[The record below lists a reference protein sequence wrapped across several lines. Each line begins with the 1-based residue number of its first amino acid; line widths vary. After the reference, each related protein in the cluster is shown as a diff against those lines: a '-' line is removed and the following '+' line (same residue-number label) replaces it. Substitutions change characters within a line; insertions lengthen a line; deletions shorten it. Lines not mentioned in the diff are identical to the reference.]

1 MAERVTEP
9 VLSLFDIDRF
19 REVTLL
25 ADEMEPAASGDSGV
39 LLWGSRKLQSTNPSK
54 QS

>member
-9 VLSLFDIDRF
+9 VMSLFDIDRF

-25 ADEMEPAASGDSGV
+25 ADEMEPAASGDNGV
-39 LLWGSRKLQSTNPSK
+39 LLWGSRRLQSTNPSK

>member
-9 VLSLFDIDRF
+9 VMSLFDIDRF

-25 ADEMEPAASGDSGV
+25 ADEMEPAASGEQP
-39 LLWGSRKLQSTNPSK
+39 LF
-54 QS
+54 